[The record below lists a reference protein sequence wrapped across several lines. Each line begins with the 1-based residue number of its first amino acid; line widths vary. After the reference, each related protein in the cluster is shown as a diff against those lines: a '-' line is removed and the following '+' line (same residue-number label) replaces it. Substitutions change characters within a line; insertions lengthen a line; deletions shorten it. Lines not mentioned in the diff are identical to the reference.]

1 MADNRIELRNIA
13 FGYGKTMLFQE
24 LSATFE
30 GKEFCAI
37 VGPNGSGKSTLIKC
51 ICRLLPLQQGD
62 IVVNGKP
69 IGQYD
74 SVELARLVSYVPQH
88 QENVFDISV
97 YDLVMMG
104 LYPYQKKWQMGN
116 AKDDEVVREM
126 LRRCNLFHL
135 KDRMLRELSGGEAQ
149 RALIARAMA
158 QQTPIILLDEP
169 LSNLDVAHR
178 YEIMDILAQLNKQ
191 GVMILM
197 VIHEFPIALEY
208 ATHALLMKSG
218 EICAHGD
225 VNAVMTPENIRK
237 CFDLGSEYAVS
248 ETGNVS
254 KNRV

>member
-13 FGYGKTMLFQE
+13 FGYGKTMLFQQ
-24 LSATFE
+24 LSTTFE
-30 GKEFCAI
+30 RQEFCAV

-51 ICRLLPLQQGD
+51 ICRLLSLQQGD

-69 IGQYD
+69 IQQYD
-74 SVELARLVSYVPQH
+74 AVALARLISYVPQH
-88 QENVFDISV
+88 QENVFDITV

-116 AKDDEVVREM
+116 VKDDEIVCEM

-158 QQTPIILLDEP
+158 QQTPIMLLDEP

-178 YEIMDILAQLNKQ
+178 YEIMEILSQLNKQ

-218 EICAHGD
+218 KIWVHGNI
-225 VNAVMTPENIRK
+225 NAVMTPENIRK
-237 CFDLGSEYAVS
+237 CFELGPEYSVTQ
-248 ETGNVS
+248 TGNVY
-254 KNRV
+254 KVKI